1 MLVLE
6 NPSSTFHYV
15 SFKIIFSLTILKY
28 LLFSCFLYITPK
40 AQLTK
45 EKVVKLDFIKITNF
59 HVSKDTI
66 KKMMGGKIL
75 QIISKFILCV
85 CIHTHTHTHIYIERE
100 TIQHI

>member
-45 EKVVKLDFIKITNF
+45 EKVGLHQNYELSCFKGHHQENDGRKNLAN
-59 HVSKDTI
+59 
-66 KKMMGGKIL
+66 
-75 QIISKFILCV
+75 
-85 CIHTHTHTHIYIERE
+85 HI
-100 TIQHI
+100 